1 MSSELISLELNLY
14 SFLKAFLSQRIDS
27 FSRYN
32 IPKSVSWLCFQQ
44 PQVTFLLFLL
54 HLGESEKTSFILA
67 VRRQYFCKVEHS
79 CQELCSGHF
88 QSCFAQK
95 TDQWEK
101 IQYHNCYF
109 LNRNSSVDQKTKL
122 QLYLLRHVPVL
133 MGKEK
138 RILTGEE
145 NDVELSAE
153 LSADLS

>member
-1 MSSELISLELNLY
+1 MHSFWDEIKFGKCWFRCRIFQYVTSKRLYGIILWIYVLPLAQCLLSYSSINIISEYSWMSSELISLELNLY

-88 QSCFAQK
+88 QSCFA
-95 TDQWEK
+95 
-101 IQYHNCYF
+101 
-109 LNRNSSVDQKTKL
+109 
-122 QLYLLRHVPVL
+122 
-133 MGKEK
+133 
-138 RILTGEE
+138 
-145 NDVELSAE
+145 
-153 LSADLS
+153 